1 MGVTLATAACL
12 WLFLFL
18 PAQGASRRQNLAFD
32 GVIERK
38 VIAPSQSRYNPRSSY
53 ILMIRD
59 ETGRLIPLRVTPA
72 MYERAV
78 VGMPARKKAGEQWPT
93 LGTKASSN

>member
-1 MGVTLATAACL
+1 MLAIAAIIG
-12 WLFLFL
+12 LFLFL
-18 PAQGASRRQNLAFD
+18 PAQCAGRLQNLAFD

-38 VIAPSQSRYNPRSSY
+38 VIAPSQSRYSPRSSY

-59 ETGRLIPLRVTPA
+59 ETGRLIPFRVTPA
-72 MYERAV
+72 MYERAI
-78 VGMPARKKAGEQWPT
+78 VGMPVRKKAGEQWPT